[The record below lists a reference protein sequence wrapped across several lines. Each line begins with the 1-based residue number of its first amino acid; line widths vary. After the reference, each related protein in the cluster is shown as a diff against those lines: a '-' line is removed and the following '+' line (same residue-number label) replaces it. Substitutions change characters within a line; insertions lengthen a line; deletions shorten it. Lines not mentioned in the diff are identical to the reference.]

1 MDYTKNDHNGGKEGD
16 SMPFFTAGAGNPDQD
31 FNAESVEN
39 LNLPNWQPDSSISE
53 ISEASEISEP
63 TETSENHQIIG
74 NKIMSMPPNYHE
86 ESDSES
92 GETESSKLGEVI
104 DLSMPKG
111 TAVEGSEND
120 SSDKDTGLLIDG
132 KLSKVELGIL
142 EQHEKKLS
150 QDGDIVEFYDYI
162 SKVRQ
167 KSLEKEAAWHAI
179 PVLVIFTTAKFVSNL
194 QQWGELTEMPETWVV
209 ILVMVVAFILLV
221 AIVFGS
227 QISKLRKKNRYESS
241 LKMKPLLIHLP
252 PTTDDIDGGG
262 RDRRDIA
269 NEAISKAQIMYS
281 ILASITTKGFKARL
295 YGQRHFSF
303 EIISKNNLIHY
314 YAIVPADLS
323 ETVKQAIQS
332 AYPTA
337 RIEESQEENIFE
349 GGAGISAVSGA
360 ELTLNKD
367 YYLPI
372 ATYEETKRDASLALL
387 NAMGAVGSNEGAAVQ
402 ILFRPAQKN
411 WSTKGKEYIENVQ
424 KGKKVTTGGA
434 MFGQLAI
441 DIIRAPFEPPAER
454 EEKKTEI
461 VTNFKQSE
469 IEAISNKMRYPAFET
484 LIRVITSST
493 SSARSDAILGT
504 IVSAFS
510 QFNSPEQNGFK
521 VNMLKDQKKLAVDY
535 TFRFFP
541 VTTKSNILNSV
552 ELASIYHLPE
562 QSAIPNSNVERQLT
576 KQVDGPAKL
585 ATEGLF
591 LGTNEFRGNKKAIY
605 LQEKDRRRHM
615 YVIGQTGMGKS
626 VFLENLAF
634 QDMCDGRGFAFID
647 PHGDAVEAILK
658 RVPEERI
665 DDIIYFDPSD
675 IEHPVG
681 MNMFEFTNE
690 DQKDFIVQEGISMLQ
705 SLFDP
710 QNQGFF
716 GPRGQHMFRN
726 AALLLM
732 SDPAGA
738 TFIDIPQCFT
748 DPEFVKSKLRYVTDK
763 AVYDYWTK
771 EFPASQK
778 SSDAVEVTT
787 WFASKWGPFI
797 ANTIMRNTLGQV
809 KSGFNIREIMD
820 NKKIFLVNLSKG
832 KLGDINSNLL
842 GMIFVMKFQ
851 QAAMGRQDIPED
863 QRQDFCLY
871 VDEFQNFAT
880 DSFESILSEARKYRL
895 NLIVANQFM
904 TQLTE
909 KIREALLGN
918 VGTVICGRIGVT
930 DAELMVKAFTPT
942 FTAED
947 LTKTP
952 NFAAVAKVMM
962 FDMPSAPFTINLP
975 APMGEPNDKL
985 LESLKVYSATK
996 YGKSRADVE
1005 KEIEDRWS
1013 AAERAKTSEMPQDA
1027 KEPASDAKTPPD
1039 AQNSS
1044 EGGFLDG
1051 WLNKQSSWHGRVTD
1065 FRGTPEPAGFGE
1077 RKSGRTRPESWLF
1090 FI

>member
-1 MDYTKNDHNGGKEGD
+1 M
-16 SMPFFTAGAGNPDQD
+16 
-31 FNAESVEN
+31 ES
-39 LNLPNWQPDSSISE
+39 
-53 ISEASEISEP
+53 
-63 TETSENHQIIG
+63 
-74 NKIMSMPPNYHE
+74 
-86 ESDSES
+86 
-92 GETESSKLGEVI
+92 
-104 DLSMPKG
+104 
-111 TAVEGSEND
+111 
-120 SSDKDTGLLIDG
+120 
-132 KLSKVELGIL
+132 
-142 EQHEKKLS
+142 
-150 QDGDIVEFYDYI
+150 
-162 SKVRQ
+162 
-167 KSLEKEAAWHAI
+167 
-179 PVLVIFTTAKFVSNL
+179 
-194 QQWGELTEMPETWVV
+194 WVV
-209 ILVMVVAFILLV
+209 ILIMLVATALFV
-221 AIVFGS
+221 AIVFGTK
-227 QISKLRKKNRYESS
+227 ISKLRKAKRYERG
-241 LKMKPLLIHLP
+241 LKMVPLLIHLP
-252 PTTDDIDGGG
+252 PSTDDIDGGG
-262 RDRRDIA
+262 RDKRDIT
-269 NEAISKAQIMYS
+269 NEAVSKAQVMYS
-281 ILASITTKGFKARL
+281 ILSSTFAKGFKSRL

-303 EIISKNNLIHY
+303 EIIVKDGLIKY
-314 YAIVPADLS
+314 YAIVPAVLT

-337 RIEESQEENIFE
+337 RLEEKREENIFE
-349 GGAGISAVSGA
+349 GGGGVNAVAGA
-360 ELTLNKD
+360 ELTLSKD

-372 ATYEETKRDASLALL
+372 ATYEDTKRDAQMALL
-387 NAMGAVGSNEGAAVQ
+387 NALGNVQKGEGAAVQ
-402 ILFRPAQKN
+402 ILFRPAQNN
-411 WSTKGKEYIENVQ
+411 WSDKAKQHIEDIQ
-424 KGKKVTTGGA
+424 KGKKTTKSVGA
-434 MFGQLAI
+434 GIGTLAL
-441 DIIRAPFEPPAER
+441 DILRAPFEVP
-454 EEKKTEI
+454 EEHEKTEQTI
-461 VTNFKQSE
+461 ISNIKQEEITAVT
-469 IEAISNKMRYPAFET
+469 NKMRFPAFET
-484 LIRVITSST
+484 LIRIIA
-493 SSARSDAILGT
+493 SSASAPRSEAIMGG
-504 IVSAFS
+504 IASSFS
-510 QFNSPEQNGFK
+510 EFNSPELNGFE
-521 VNMLKDQKKLAVDY
+521 VNAMKDQKKLAVDY
-535 TFRFFP
+535 TFRFMP
-541 VTTKSNILNSV
+541 IGTNSSILNSV
-552 ELASIYHLPE
+552 ELASIFHLPE
-562 QSAIPNSNVERQLT
+562 QSAIPSSSVERQLV

-591 LGTNEFRGNKKAIY
+591 LGVNEFRGNKKPIY

-647 PHGDAVEAILK
+647 PHGDAVEALLK

-665 DDIIYFDPSD
+665 DDIIYFDPAD

-748 DPEFVKSKLRYVTDK
+748 DPEFVKSKLKYVTDK

-778 SSDAVEVTT
+778 SNDAGEVIT
-787 WFASKWGPFI
+787 WFSSKWGPFL
-797 ANTIMRNTLGQV
+797 ANTIMRNTLGQI

-832 KLGDINSNLL
+832 RLGDINANLL

-851 QAAMGRQDIPED
+851 QAAMSRQDIPED

-918 VGTVICGRIGVT
+918 VGTIVCGRIGVT

-962 FDMPSAPFTINLP
+962 FDMPSAPFTISLP
-975 APMGEPNDKL
+975 APMGEANEDLMKT
-985 LESLKVYSATK
+985 LKVYSATK
-996 YGKSRADVE
+996 FGKTRAEVE
-1005 KEIEDRWS
+1005 AEIQARWS
-1013 AAERAKTSEMPQDA
+1013 AAEKAKGGEMGTVEDAQGASASKPPMDTSPVPNTPPAPVKTSQD
-1027 KEPASDAKTPPD
+1027 
-1039 AQNSS
+1039 
-1044 EGGFLDG
+1044 GFLDG
-1051 WLNKQSSWHGRVTD
+1051 WLNQNNG
-1065 FRGTPEPAGFGE
+1065 
-1077 RKSGRTRPESWLF
+1077 
-1090 FI
+1090 

>member
-1 MDYTKNDHNGGKEGD
+1 M
-16 SMPFFTAGAGNPDQD
+16 
-31 FNAESVEN
+31 ES
-39 LNLPNWQPDSSISE
+39 
-53 ISEASEISEP
+53 
-63 TETSENHQIIG
+63 
-74 NKIMSMPPNYHE
+74 
-86 ESDSES
+86 
-92 GETESSKLGEVI
+92 
-104 DLSMPKG
+104 
-111 TAVEGSEND
+111 
-120 SSDKDTGLLIDG
+120 
-132 KLSKVELGIL
+132 
-142 EQHEKKLS
+142 
-150 QDGDIVEFYDYI
+150 
-162 SKVRQ
+162 
-167 KSLEKEAAWHAI
+167 
-179 PVLVIFTTAKFVSNL
+179 
-194 QQWGELTEMPETWVV
+194 WVV
-209 ILVMVVAFILLV
+209 ILIMVIAAILLV
-221 AIVFGS
+221 AIVFGAK
-227 QISKLRKKNRYESS
+227 ISKLRKAKKYERG
-241 LKMKPLLIHLP
+241 LKMVSLLIHLP

-262 RDRRDIA
+262 RDKRDIA
-269 NEAISKAQIMYS
+269 NEAISKAGVMYS
-281 ILASITTKGFKARL
+281 ILASTITKGFKTKL

-303 EIISKNNLIHY
+303 EIIAHDGFIKY
-314 YAIVPADLS
+314 YAVVPAVLT
-323 ETVKQAIQS
+323 ETVKQAVQS

-337 RIEESQEENIFE
+337 RVEEKREDNIFD
-349 GGAGISAVSGA
+349 GGGGISAVAGA
-360 ELTLNKD
+360 ELTLNKE

-372 ATYEETKRDASLALL
+372 ATYEDTKRDAQMAIL
-387 NAMGAVGSNEGAAVQ
+387 NALSNVGKNEGAAVQ
-402 ILFRPAQKN
+402 ILFRPAQNN
-411 WSTKGKEYIENVQ
+411 WSDKAKTYVETTQ
-424 KGKKVTTGGA
+424 KGETTKTVGASFSDIVT
-434 MFGQLAI
+434 
-441 DIIRAPFEPPAER
+441 DIIRAPWEVPGIHE
-454 EEKKTEI
+454 KTEQTTTTI
-461 VTNFKQSE
+461 TTIKQSE
-469 IEAISNKMRYPAFET
+469 IEAISNKMKYPAFET
-484 LIRVITSST
+484 LVRIIA
-493 SSARSDAILGT
+493 SSATKPRSEAIMGGL
-504 IVSAFS
+504 VSAFS
-510 QFNSPEQNGFK
+510 QFNSPELNGFK
-521 VNMLKDQKKLAVDY
+521 VNTFRDQKKLAIDY

-541 VTTKSNILNSV
+541 LKVKSNILNSI

-562 QSAIPNSNVERQLT
+562 QSSIPSSQVERQLT
-576 KQVDGPAKL
+576 KQVDGPARL

-634 QDMCDGRGFAFID
+634 QDMCDGKGFAFID
-647 PHGDAVEAILK
+647 PHGDAVEALLQ

-665 DDIIYFDPSD
+665 DDVIYFDPAD

-681 MNMFEFTNE
+681 MNMFEYTTE

-748 DPEFVKSKLRYVTDK
+748 DPEFVKSKLKYVTDK

-778 SSDAVEVTT
+778 SSDAGEVIT
-787 WFASKWGPFI
+787 WFSSKWGPFI

-832 KLGDINSNLL
+832 RLGDINANLL

-851 QAAMGRQDIPED
+851 QAAMSRQDIPED
-863 QRQDFCLY
+863 ERQDFCLY

-918 VGTVICGRIGVT
+918 VGTIVCGRIGVT
-930 DAELMVKAFTPT
+930 DAELMVKAFSPT

-962 FDMPSAPFTINLP
+962 FDMPSAPFTISLP
-975 APMGEPNDKL
+975 SLMGEPNKEL
-985 LESLKVYSATK
+985 METLKVYSATK
-996 YGKSRADVE
+996 FAKTRAEVE
-1005 KEIEDRWS
+1005 KEIQDRWTS
-1013 AAERAKTSEMPQDA
+1013 TKKKAEIVSEPP
-1027 KEPASDAKTPPD
+1027 KRPLGASNSKNGMTDDFDLETPPSPTKTP
-1039 AQNSS
+1039 QK
-1044 EGGFLDG
+1044 GFLDD
-1051 WLNKQSSWHGRVTD
+1051 WLSKNPVPATTRTSRPVQAPTSIAASTRDSAQTSANTSARTTVTAPKQ
-1065 FRGTPEPAGFGE
+1065 PASQPDEVIFKV
-1077 RKSGRTRPESWLF
+1077 R
-1090 FI
+1090 

>member
-1 MDYTKNDHNGGKEGD
+1 
-16 SMPFFTAGAGNPDQD
+16 
-31 FNAESVEN
+31 
-39 LNLPNWQPDSSISE
+39 
-53 ISEASEISEP
+53 
-63 TETSENHQIIG
+63 
-74 NKIMSMPPNYHE
+74 
-86 ESDSES
+86 
-92 GETESSKLGEVI
+92 
-104 DLSMPKG
+104 
-111 TAVEGSEND
+111 
-120 SSDKDTGLLIDG
+120 
-132 KLSKVELGIL
+132 
-142 EQHEKKLS
+142 
-150 QDGDIVEFYDYI
+150 
-162 SKVRQ
+162 
-167 KSLEKEAAWHAI
+167 
-179 PVLVIFTTAKFVSNL
+179 
-194 QQWGELTEMPETWVV
+194 MPETWVV
-209 ILVMVVAFILLV
+209 ILVMVIAAILLV
-221 AIVFGS
+221 AIIFGS
-227 QISKLRKKNRYESS
+227 KISKLRKASKYERS
-241 LKMKPLLIHLP
+241 LKMVPLLIHLP

-262 RDRRDIA
+262 RDKRDITE
-269 NEAISKAQIMYS
+269 EAISKAQVMYS
-281 ILASITTKGFKARL
+281 ILASTTISGLKADI

-303 EIISKNNLIHY
+303 EIMVFKNIIRY
-314 YAIVPADLS
+314 YAVVPLELV

-337 RIEESQEENIFE
+337 RVTETEEENIFKD
-349 GGAGISAVSGA
+349 GGGINAVAGA
-360 ELTLNKD
+360 ELTLNKE

-372 ATYEETKRDASLALL
+372 ATYQDTKRDAQMALL
-387 NAMGAVGSNEGAAVQ
+387 NALASVKNDEGASVQ

-411 WSTKGKEYIENVQ
+411 WSSKAKQYVEATQ
-424 KGKKVTTGGA
+424 KGEKTKTVGA
-434 MFGQLAI
+434 GVGAFVM
-441 DIIRAPFEPPAER
+441 DVIRAPFEVPGEH
-454 EEKKTEI
+454 EKTEQKI
-461 VTNFKQSE
+461 VTNIKQNE
-469 IEAISNKMRYPAFET
+469 LDAITNKMKFPAFET
-484 LIRVITSST
+484 LIRVVASSST
-493 SSARSDAILGT
+493 SGRSEAIMSG
-504 IVSAFS
+504 IVASFS
-510 QFNSPEQNGFK
+510 QFTSPEFNGFK
-521 VNMLKDQKKLAVDY
+521 VNTMKDPKKLVIDY

-541 VTTKSNILNSV
+541 LKQKSSILNSV
-552 ELASIYHLPE
+552 ELASIFHLPE
-562 QSAIPNSNVERQLT
+562 QNAIPSSSVERQLV

-591 LGTNEFRGNKKAIY
+591 LGTNEYRGNKKPIY

-647 PHGDAVEAILK
+647 PHGDAVEALLK

-665 DDIIYFDPSD
+665 DDVIYFDPAD

-681 MNMFEFTNE
+681 MNMFEYTTE

-748 DPEFVKSKLRYVTDK
+748 DPEFVKQKLKYVTDK

-778 SSDAVEVTT
+778 SSDAGEVIT
-787 WFASKWGPFI
+787 WFSSKWGPFI

-820 NKKIFLVNLSKG
+820 TKKIFLVNLSKG
-832 KLGDINSNLL
+832 RLGDINANLL

-851 QAAMGRQDIPED
+851 QAAMSRQDIPED
-863 QRQDFCLY
+863 ERQDFCLY

-918 VGTVICGRIGVT
+918 VGTIVCGRIGVT
-930 DAELMVKAFTPT
+930 DAELMVKAFSPT

-952 NFAAVAKVMM
+952 NFAAVTKVMM
-962 FDMPSAPFTINLP
+962 FDMPSAPFTISLP
-975 APMGEPNDKL
+975 APMGEPNDDLMK
-985 LESLKVYSATK
+985 SLKVYSATK
-996 YGKSRADVE
+996 YAKTRAEVE
-1005 KEIEDRWS
+1005 QEIQDRWNSANKAKEAESAPSPDENMSPELTGAPQGALSSQNGINAASAS
-1013 AAERAKTSEMPQDA
+1013 AASPSGSNG
-1027 KEPASDAKTPPD
+1027 AS
-1039 AQNSS
+1039 
-1044 EGGFLDG
+1044 GGFLDK
-1051 WLNKQSSWHGRVTD
+1051 WLSQKD
-1065 FRGTPEPAGFGE
+1065 D
-1077 RKSGRTRPESWLF
+1077 
-1090 FI
+1090 